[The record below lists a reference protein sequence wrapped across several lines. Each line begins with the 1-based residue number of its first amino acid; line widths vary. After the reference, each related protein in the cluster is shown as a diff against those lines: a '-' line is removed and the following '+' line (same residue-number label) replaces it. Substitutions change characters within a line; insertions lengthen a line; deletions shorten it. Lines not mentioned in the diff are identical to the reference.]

1 MENLFAS
8 RPSKDEDIKL
18 IYELQEEL
26 MAKDKLLRKAEDEME
41 FYKMTLINSEE
52 NYNKVFGSKPKI
64 GSLNPLEAKQ
74 SNVCFN

>member
-1 MENLFAS
+1 
-8 RPSKDEDIKL
+8 
-18 IYELQEEL
+18 

-74 SNVCFN
+74 QANVNIN

>member
-1 MENLFAS
+1 
-8 RPSKDEDIKL
+8 
-18 IYELQEEL
+18 

-52 NYNKVFGSKPKI
+52 NYNKVFGSKPKV

-74 SNVCFN
+74 NNNVKFLLIARKSQLTKTR